1 MTQVAWDGWVEV
13 PVETAD
19 KLGLGR
25 GDMVKLTSPHGSI
38 ELPAWPSKTL
48 HPGAVAVAMGLG
60 HDFPGAFAN
69 GGRIRTKTGH
79 DVFLNGGGGPPPLP
93 PPAPPGA
100 ARGLPPLPRAVGP
113 RPPRAA
119 PP

>member
-69 GGRIRTKTGH
+69 GGRIRTNTEH
-79 DVFLNGGGGPPPLP
+79 DVFPNGGRGPPSA
-93 PPAPPGA
+93 PPAPPLRGLRGA
-100 ARGLPPLPRAVGP
+100 APLPGGGRV
-113 RPPRAA
+113 
-119 PP
+119 